1 MHNDPW
7 ADYSSY
13 WFSRLN
19 MVTNSATGAVFHGI
33 AGWKISSIQNTVR
46 TLMVV
51 DQPAVFAYSWHQP
64 QSLTDPGPNLI
75 NNSMNMGVFVDDH
88 VKYIPFYLDTTQ
100 YISFPA
106 FYNPPAS
113 YDYQWGE

>member
-1 MHNDPW
+1 MHDDPW

-19 MVTNSATGAVFHGI
+19 LMSNTAAGGAYHGI
-33 AGWKISSIQNTVR
+33 AGWKISSIQNTAR

-51 DQPAVFAYSWHQP
+51 DQPADFAYSWHQP
-64 QSLTDPGPNLI
+64 QSLTDPGPDLI
-75 NNSMNMGVFVDDH
+75 NNSMNMGVFVDNH
-88 VKYIPFYLDTTQ
+88 VKYIPFYCDSAQNLW
-100 YISFPA
+100 PC
-106 FYNPPAS
+106 FYNPPPG